1 MDLIQLYSEPF
12 NFNTK
17 KIKKKKDEII
27 TQKKN
32 TYLNINSIDR
42 NTESSNVIDSI
53 IYYLPNNPLKIT
65 RDSNEIIINIPNHTL
80 SIDDKIII
88 ENVVSTTVTQTFT
101 LTFIENTLYFTAE
114 KNTPGFDLIKYIIS
128 TYNRDLYISI
138 SGVVG
143 EDSITKELNG
153 LYLFNFIPI
162 NLINKKHNVLFSTTI
177 NNRLNTIFINI
188 DIPPTNN
195 TLSGTKNLTI
205 TLLNIGGIPINLINA
220 NYPLSDDRLQGF
232 QDILAVSKDYVSIR
246 VNYTATNSIISGG
259 NNIVVSHI
267 INQLSSFP
275 TPDYYE
281 LILKKNFRRVAEL
294 KVISSEIP
302 FTTKNV
308 TRTNNT
314 FYWKNVTDG
323 SYVNS
328 VIIPDGL
335 YTSTSLLELLIN
347 LTNKVVVN
355 NSSNKYHYFT
365 FTITNLTYTLFTN
378 VVTTLYQPLATDA
391 VISTSEA
398 LTKYMYINFDYHNL
412 RDGDT
417 IVIQNALSF
426 NGIPSEVINSTYT
439 VIVVNQNQ
447 IKVTLPNYNQDPST
461 VQINNAGGNT
471 VQIIIPINCRLIAG
485 DFNILNTIG
494 LKESTNYATSF
505 KSYKPILTCLFP
517 HIELRCILP
526 NINNENYNF
535 IDSEPILTKIRMK
548 GNIGEFIYDKHSNMS
563 LIFNPPINDLS
574 IITFQ
579 FVYPDGSTVDF
590 NNVEHS
596 FTLQITELFDVHLDT
611 AIEIVN

>member
-17 KIKKKKDEII
+17 KIKKKKDDII
-27 TQKKN
+27 TQKKH

-65 RDSNEIIINIPNHTL
+65 RDSNEILIHIPNHTL

-220 NYPLSDDRLQGF
+220 NYPLTDDRLQGF

-308 TRTNNT
+308 TKNNNT

-335 YTSTSLLELLIN
+335 YTSTSLLELLVS

-417 IVIQNALSF
+417 IVIKNALSF

-447 IKVTLPNYNQDPST
+447 IKVTLPNYNQDPNT
-461 VQINNAGGNT
+461 VQINNSGGNT
-471 VQIIIPINCRLIAG
+471 VQIIIPINCRLIAS

-494 LKESTNYATSF
+494 LKESINYATSF

-526 NINNENYNF
+526 NVNNENYNF

-574 IITFQ
+574 TITFQ